1 MSANESDI
9 LAAINASFAIDPYP
23 FLPVLDGPGG
33 IVSDYP
39 AKRLSRGAG
48 GRVPVMIGTNLD
60 EGLFPLLQQTA
71 FSCQHRDDLHPAGLP
86 DRRYFDMAECKCYP
100 VSAWP

>member
-1 MSANESDI
+1 
-9 LAAINASFAIDPYP
+9 
-23 FLPVLDGPGG
+23 
-33 IVSDYP
+33 
-39 AKRLSRGAG
+39 
-48 GRVPVMIGTNLD
+48 MIGTNLD
-60 EGLFPLLQQTA
+60 EGLFPLPRRTA